1 MGLKG
6 GACDVPSDDWSETTT
21 GPSVPWMSIN
31 PGAWHESKC
40 SVGPTRATA
49 ELLLP
54 RGKLNDVAVG
64 EPECSNVQV
73 VLFWTLTYLSHV
85 PLIHLVFRAA
95 LECFVGG
102 WDSRFPEDI
111 KMSQESRALFLP
123 NLTFGLGA

>member
-1 MGLKG
+1 MGLTG
-6 GACDVPSDDWSETTT
+6 GSGDVSSVDWPVTTT

-54 RGKLNDVAVG
+54 RGNVDDVAVG
-64 EPECSNVQV
+64 EPECGNVQV

-85 PLIHLVFRAA
+85 SLIHLVFCAA
-95 LECFVGG
+95 
-102 WDSRFPEDI
+102 
-111 KMSQESRALFLP
+111 
-123 NLTFGLGA
+123 